1 MIRET
6 IMEGPSVAEALD
18 AALEEM
24 GVQQDAVAYEVLEE
38 PGRGVFGRKGKNAKV
53 RVWLTE
59 EYLAELE
66 SVGEE
71 DEDADGEE
79 EPPEPAP
86 GEAGERARSFE
97 ATQPSELSEDEI
109 DQIAD
114 EAVAVLNEI
123 LACFQLTPE
132 IEEYEGDE
140 GEIILDIVGDDLG
153 ILIGRHGR
161 TLEALQ
167 TVVSSI
173 TNRRIERRFPVVVD
187 VSGYKYRRRLKIEEI
202 AKRAADR
209 AKRQGRPVS
218 LRPMSSFE
226 RKVVHVA
233 LRNDRRVTTASEG
246 EEPFRCV
253 VIHPEK

>member
-6 IMEGPSVAEALD
+6 IKEGPSVAEALD

-38 PGRGVFGRKGKNAKV
+38 PGRGVFGRKGRDAKV
-53 RVWLTE
+53 RVWLTQ
-59 EYLAELE
+59 EYVAELE
-66 SVGEE
+66 SAGESDE
-71 DEDADGEE
+71 DEGDESFEPTTGEDG
-79 EPPEPAP
+79 
-86 GEAGERARSFE
+86 GERRGFE
-97 ATQPSELSEDEI
+97 ATEPSELSEDEI

-123 LACFQLTPE
+123 LACFQLAPE